1 MKNYEVN
8 APFISFGIGIVLKLS
23 ESQADIRSQSLRRKK
38 NDLFEVIEPVQFK
51 QGEKISADPAQ
62 LTKSILERLS
72 EISDKKPDSNK
83 PEVPTEYPCIQHIS
97 FGKYNV
103 FDAEKNLLT
112 PKPIKKDEAEKIL
125 AELIKK
131 NESDDNANEDEEN
144 PEKKQS
150 DNGANG
156 TDNAS

>member
-72 EISDKKPDSNK
+72 EISDKKPDGNK

-131 NESDDNANEDEEN
+131 NETDNNANEN
-144 PEKKQS
+144 EKNSETKQS
-150 DNGANG
+150 DNGA
-156 TDNAS
+156 TNAP

>member
-1 MKNYEVN
+1 MQTYEVTGKH
-8 APFISFGIGIVLKLS
+8 ITFGIGTELKLS
-23 ESQADIRSQSLRRKK
+23 ESQVESRATSLKKKTKDI
-38 NDLFEVIEPVQFK
+38 FEVVEAVQFK
-51 QGEKISADPAQ
+51 RGEKITISPES
-62 LTKSILERLS
+62 LTKSLLENLK
-72 EISDKKPDSNK
+72 EISDKKSDGNK
-83 PEVPTEYPCIQHIS
+83 QELPTEYPCIQHIS

-150 DNGANG
+150 DNSANG

>member
-1 MKNYEVN
+1 MKNYEVS
-8 APFISFGIGIVLKLS
+8 AAFISFGIGIVLKLS
-23 ESQADIRSQSLRRKK
+23 ESQADIRSQSLSKKK

-72 EISDKKPDSNK
+72 EISDKKPDGNK

-103 FDAEKNLLT
+103 YDAEKNLLT

-131 NESDDNANEDEEN
+131 NESDDNANKDEESS
-144 PEKKQS
+144 EKKPI
-150 DNGANG
+150 
-156 TDNAS
+156 